1 MSESGQNRKYR
12 RFPIESALP
21 PITNINDRPWYV
33 RSVPIL
39 LKKSPLAHERNFS
52 APLVRPT
59 LGDVRDHIDSRK
71 SDQGLSYMAYRGF
84 ERQRQLRTDIR
95 ENFGSHS
102 IFDFFNGICH

>member
-1 MSESGQNRKYR
+1 L
-12 RFPIESALP
+12 A
-21 PITNINDRPWYV
+21 RPFCADIV
-33 RSVPIL
+33 EKVP
-39 LKKSPLAHERNFS
+39 SSYERNFS
-52 APLVRPT
+52 APLGRPT